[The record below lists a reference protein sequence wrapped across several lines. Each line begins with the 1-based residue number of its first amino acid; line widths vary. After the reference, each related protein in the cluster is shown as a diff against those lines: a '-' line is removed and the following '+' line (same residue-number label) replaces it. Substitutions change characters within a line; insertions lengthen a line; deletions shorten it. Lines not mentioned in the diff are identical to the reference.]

1 MYAAKSFCDAGYEL
15 QITELDIGIKGAKT
29 EDAYKK
35 QARKYRSLF
44 KNMQEMAEDGYPVTA
59 VIVWGLNDQLSWRR
73 GEDALLFDG
82 AMNPKAAYYGALQDD
97 SVPDIE

>member
-1 MYAAKSFCDAGYEL
+1 MSRGLGDV
-15 QITELDIGIKGAKT
+15 
-29 EDAYKK
+29 YKR
-35 QARKYRSLF
+35 Q
-44 KNMQEMAEDGYPVTA
+44 AEDGYPVTA